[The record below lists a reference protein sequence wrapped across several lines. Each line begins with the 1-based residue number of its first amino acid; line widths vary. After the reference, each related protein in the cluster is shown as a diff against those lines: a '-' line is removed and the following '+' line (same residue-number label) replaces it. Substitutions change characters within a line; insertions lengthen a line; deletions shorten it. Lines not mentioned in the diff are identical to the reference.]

1 MKILFLC
8 RGNVARSQMAEA
20 LLKKMSPNSFEVSS
34 AGTKIS
40 GPEQKLG
47 ELSPA
52 LDNVLTVM
60 KEEGIDI
67 TQNTRKQVTEE
78 MANGTDKII
87 LVVDERDP
95 IPEYLPNNQKVTKWN
110 VLDPKGQDLEFTRNT
125 RDQIKE
131 LIQKTFI

>member
-1 MKILFLC
+1 MAQELLNKMK
-8 RGNVARSQMAEA
+8 
-20 LLKKMSPNSFEVSS
+20 PDSFNVSS

-40 GPEQKLG
+40 GPEQVLG
-47 ELSPA
+47 ELSPV

-78 MANGTDKII
+78 IANSADKII

-95 IPEYLPNNQKVTKWN
+95 IPEYLLNNQEATKWN
-110 VLDPKGQDLEFTRNT
+110 VLDPKGQDLEFTRKT

-131 LIQKTFI
+131 LIQKTFL